1 MSRMRILTAGLL
13 AIVLLLAFRL
23 SAQTTHSA
31 VLNWTASSDAAAN
44 PALGYNVY
52 RLSASCPKTGTSGF
66 TKLNTAP
73 ITALTYTDTPLP
85 IGNVCYCVLATLN
98 GIESKPSNKAGGTVG
113 PGTVVLTLTIQ

>member
-1 MSRMRILTAGLL
+1 MMTRTYW
-13 AIVLLLAFRL
+13 FRL
-23 SAQTTHSA
+23 FCLLPVLVASLFAQTTHSA

-44 PALGYNVY
+44 PTLGYNVY

-73 ITALTYTDTPLP
+73 VTALTYTDTPLP
-85 IGNVCYCVLATLN
+85 IGNVCYCILATLN